1 MKTPDSIA
9 SPNPARTV
17 LILSLAPAIGLGI
30 GRFAYSLVLPDMRE
44 SLHWSYS
51 TAGFMNTVNA
61 AGYLAGALGGAAFVR
76 RFGLFKTLWFG
87 VLMSIVSLILCALT
101 GNFLVLSFARI
112 LVGFGAAISFVGG
125 GALAATIAQKYPE
138 RSALLLA
145 LFYTGPGL
153 GLIVSGLASPFL
165 LQHYG
170 PGSWWIVWAA
180 LAIISSLMAV
190 PLIMNPVDTPPG
202 ENAAGTAPVAL
213 KPMMIFLVAYFLFG
227 AGYIAYMTFMIAY
240 VRDAGGD
247 AAAQS
252 AFWCLI
258 GISAFGSPW
267 VWRRLMAK
275 GDSGRTFGIIMS
287 VLTVGAA
294 LAMIGTSPFWLAAS
308 ALVFGNSFFAVV
320 TATTAFSRLN
330 YPPEAWPKVIGI
342 MTITFGLGQ
351 TIGPFLT
358 GAITDATGSLSYAL
372 NFSVAVLA
380 AGALLAFFSTVIAS
394 EAKQSR
400 NRIIR
405 AGVLRRWCS
414 SQ

>member
-1 MKTPDSIA
+1 MKSPDSIA
-9 SPNPARTV
+9 PLPNPARTV

-44 SLHWSYS
+44 SLQWSYS

-76 RFGLFKTLWFG
+76 RFGLFKTLWLG
-87 VLMSIVSLILCALT
+87 VLMSIVSLILCALS
-101 GNFLVLSFARI
+101 GNFFVLSFARI

-125 GALAATIAQKYPE
+125 GALAATIAQANPN
-138 RSALLLA
+138 RSAFLLS

-153 GLIVSGLASPFL
+153 GLIVSGLTAPFL
-165 LQHYG
+165 LQYYG

-180 LAIISSLMAV
+180 LGLISTAMGI
-190 PLIMNPVDTPPG
+190 PLLLNPIDTPPP
-202 ENAAGTAPVAL
+202 ESATASAPVAL
-213 KPMMIFLVAYFLFG
+213 KPMIIFLIAYFIFG

-240 VRDAGGD
+240 VRDAGGS

-258 GISAFGSPW
+258 GIGAFASPW
-267 VWRRLMAK
+267 VWRRLMTK
-275 GDSGRTFGIIMS
+275 GDSGRTFGIIMAT
-287 VLTVGAA
+287 LTVGAA
-294 LAMIGTSPFWLAAS
+294 LAMIGATPFWLATS

-330 YPPEAWPKVIGI
+330 YPPDAWPKVIGI

-351 TIGPFLT
+351 TLGPFAS
-358 GAITDATGSLSYAL
+358 GAITDATESLSYAL
-372 NFSVAVLA
+372 NFSVALLA
-380 AGALLAFFSTVIAS
+380 LGAVLAFFQKS
-394 EAKQSR
+394 
-400 NRIIR
+400 
-405 AGVLRRWCS
+405 LRPP
-414 SQ
+414 Q

>member
-1 MKTPDSIA
+1 MKTPNSIA
-9 SPNPARTV
+9 SSSPARTV

-30 GRFAYSLVLPDMRE
+30 GRFAYSLVLPDMHE
-44 SLHWSYS
+44 ALHWSYS

-76 RFGLFKTLWFG
+76 RFGLFKTVWIG
-87 VLMSIVSLILCALT
+87 VLMSIASLIFCALS
-101 GNFLVLSFARI
+101 GNFFVLSFARV
-112 LVGFGAAISFVGG
+112 LVGVGAAISFVGG
-125 GALAATIAQKYPE
+125 GALAARIAQAHPQ
-138 RSALLLA
+138 RSAFLLS

-153 GLIVSGLASPFL
+153 GLIVSGLAAPFL
-165 LQHYG
+165 LQYFG

-180 LAIISSLMAV
+180 LAVISTAMAI
-190 PLIMNPVDTPPG
+190 PLLLNPIDTPPG
-202 ENAAGTAPVAL
+202 ESAAASAPVSL
-213 KPMMIFLVAYFLFG
+213 KPMMIFLIAYFIFG

-240 VRDAGGD
+240 VRDAGGS

-252 AFWCLI
+252 ALWCLI
-258 GISAFGSPW
+258 GVGAFASPW

-275 GDSGRTFGIIMS
+275 GDSGITMGVIMA
-287 VLTVGAA
+287 VLTVGAG
-294 LAMIGTSPFWLAAS
+294 LAMIGATPLWLAAS

-330 YPPEAWPKVIGI
+330 YPPDAWPKVIGI

-380 AGALLAFFSTVIAS
+380 VGAVLAFFQKS
-394 EAKQSR
+394 Q
-400 NRIIR
+400 R
-405 AGVLRRWCS
+405 AP
-414 SQ
+414 

>member
-1 MKTPDSIA
+1 VKGPDSIA
-9 SPNPARTV
+9 TMSPARTV

-30 GRFAYSLVLPDMRE
+30 GRFAYSLVLPDMRD
-44 SLHWSYS
+44 SLAWSYS

-61 AGYLAGALGGAAFVR
+61 AGYLAGALGGAMFVR
-76 RFGLFKTLWFG
+76 KFGLFRTVWLG
-87 VLMSIVSLILCALT
+87 VVMSIVSLIICALT
-101 GNFLVLSFARI
+101 GNFLALSFARI
-112 LVGFGAAISFVGG
+112 LVGYGAAISFVGG
-125 GALAATIAQKYPE
+125 GALAATIAQTYPE
-138 RSALLLA
+138 RSAFLLS

-153 GLIVSGLASPFL
+153 GLIVSGLVSPFL
-165 LQHYG
+165 LQHFG

-180 LAIISSLMAV
+180 LAIVSTLMAI
-190 PLIMNPVDTPPG
+190 PLLLNPMDTPPP
-202 ENAAGTAPVAL
+202 ESAAASTPVAL
-213 KPMMIFLVAYFLFG
+213 KPMMIFLIAYFIFG

-240 VRDAGGD
+240 VRDAGGS

-258 GISAFGSPW
+258 GVGAFASPW

-275 GDSGRTFGIIMS
+275 GDSGVTMGVIMS
-287 VLTVGAA
+287 VLTVGAG
-294 LAMIGTSPFWLAAS
+294 LAMIGATPLWLAAS

-330 YPPEAWPKVIGI
+330 YPPEQWPKVIGI

-351 TIGPFLT
+351 TLGPFAT

-380 AGALLAFFSTVIAS
+380 AGAVLAFFQKS
-394 EAKQSR
+394 
-400 NRIIR
+400 
-405 AGVLRRWCS
+405 LRVK
-414 SQ
+414 

>member
-1 MKTPDSIA
+1 MNPLDSNA
-9 SPNPARTV
+9 PTPNPARTV

-44 SLHWSYS
+44 SLGWSYS

-61 AGYLAGALGGAAFVR
+61 AGYLAGALGAAAFVR
-76 RFGLFKTLWFG
+76 RFGLFRTLWFG
-87 VLMSIVSLILCALT
+87 VLMSIASLILCALSS
-101 GNFLVLSFARI
+101 NFFVLSFARI
-112 LVGFGAAISFVGG
+112 LVGFGAAIAFVGG
-125 GALAATIAQKYPE
+125 GALTATIAQAHPQ
-138 RSALLLA
+138 RSALLLS

-153 GLIVSGLASPFL
+153 GLVVSGLASPFL
-165 LQHYG
+165 LQEFG

-180 LAIISSLMAV
+180 LAIISALMAI
-190 PLIMNPVDTPPG
+190 PLVMNPIDTPPG
-202 ENAAGTAPVAL
+202 EGASSSARVAL
-213 KPMMIFLVAYFLFG
+213 KPMMIFLIAYFLFG

-240 VRDAGGD
+240 VRDAGGG

-258 GISAFGSPW
+258 GISAFASPW
-267 VWRRLMAK
+267 VWRRLMAR
-275 GDSGRTFGIIMS
+275 GDSGCTFGIIMC
-287 VLTVGAA
+287 VLTLGAA

-330 YPPEAWPKVIGI
+330 YPPDAWPKVIGI

-380 AGALLAFFSTVIAS
+380 AGALLAFFQRS
-394 EAKQSR
+394 
-400 NRIIR
+400 
-405 AGVLRRWCS
+405 LR
-414 SQ
+414 QK